1 MGIGE
6 TGRRRDGREGE
17 KEGGIR
23 LEVRGRERKCVC
35 MCVGGGGREG
45 VGFDKRCV
53 TLFRLVGHKFQR
65 G

>member
-35 MCVGGGGREG
+35 MCVGGGG
-45 VGFDKRCV
+45 
-53 TLFRLVGHKFQR
+53 QR
-65 G
+65 GGRV

>member
-1 MGIGE
+1 M
-6 TGRRRDGREGE
+6 
-17 KEGGIR
+17 
-23 LEVRGRERKCVC
+23 CVC
-35 MCVGGGGREG
+35 VSGGWGGGREG